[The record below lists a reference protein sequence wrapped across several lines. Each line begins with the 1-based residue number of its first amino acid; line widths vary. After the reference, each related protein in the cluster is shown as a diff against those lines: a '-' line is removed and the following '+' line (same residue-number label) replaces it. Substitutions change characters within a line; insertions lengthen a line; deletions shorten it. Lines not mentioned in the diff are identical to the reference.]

1 VIDFLFISEEP
12 AEQASSSLQNDGH
25 EILAVET
32 EDATIRV
39 RVRKAGLNHNHP
51 SSQPLSS

>member
-12 AEQASSSLQNDGH
+12 AEQASSSLKNDGH

-32 EDATIRV
+32 EDAAIRV
-39 RVRKAGLNHNHP
+39 RVRKAG
-51 SSQPLSS
+51 